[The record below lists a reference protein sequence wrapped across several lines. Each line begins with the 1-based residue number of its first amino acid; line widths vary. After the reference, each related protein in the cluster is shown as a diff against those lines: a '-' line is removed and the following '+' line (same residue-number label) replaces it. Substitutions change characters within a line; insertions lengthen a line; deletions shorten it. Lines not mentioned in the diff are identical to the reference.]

1 MKIKVIIIGAG
12 ATGMGV
18 ASKLL
23 PSEKNSDKNFNIH
36 VYQKKLYFTWCLWY
50 FLLYC

>member
-1 MKIKVIIIGAG
+1 MIKMKIKVIIIGAG

-23 PSEKNSDKNFNIH
+23 PNEKK
-36 VYQKKLYFTWCLWY
+36 
-50 FLLYC
+50 